1 MTLFKL
7 ILKNLGVIVLSIIV
21 FVPGSLV
28 QNTILT
34 IFNYQNIACIIS
46 CILRITITVLLA
58 WLVSAKIL
66 KIDAE
71 NLGIKLKTINLPLI
85 ILAILLPLLILAFY
99 ATLIPG
105 KPYIAKEGKLLDS
118 LIYGLFS
125 IGLPAGICEELI
137 FRGMIFRYMKK
148 TLGQNAAI
156 IIPAVLF
163 ACLHILNMQT
173 FNLLDLLLLILA
185 GSSVAVMFTFFALKS
200 ASIWPGALAHTL
212 WNFLIIGNVF
222 GIGEIVNGMPN
233 NSFIII
239 PVESAS
245 KLLTGGNFGVEAALP
260 AIIGYILV
268 SICIYLTGID
278 FSSKNKN
285 SHL

>member
-1 MTLFKL
+1 MNKFKT

-34 IFNYQNIACIIS
+34 IFNFQNLACIIS

-58 WLVSAKIL
+58 WLISAKVL

-71 NLGIKLKTINLPLI
+71 TLGLKLKTIKLPLI
-85 ILAILLPLLILAFY
+85 ILAILLPLLILLFY
-99 ATLIPG
+99 AYILPG
-105 KPYIAKEGKLLDS
+105 KPYVTKEGKLLNS
-118 LIYGLFS
+118 LINGFFNT
-125 IGLPAGICEELI
+125 GLPAGICEELI

-148 TLGQNAAI
+148 TLGQKAAV

-173 FNLLDLLLLILA
+173 FNLLDLILLILA
-185 GSSVAVMFTFFALKS
+185 GSSVTVMFTLFALNS
-200 ASIWPGALAHTL
+200 DSIWPGALAHSL
-212 WNFLIIGNVF
+212 WNFLIIGNLF
-222 GIGEIVNGMPN
+222 GIGEIVNGKPN
-233 NSFIII
+233 ASYIII
-239 PVESAS
+239 PVKSAS

-260 AIIGYILV
+260 SIIGYILV
-268 SICIYLTGID
+268 SICIYLIG
-278 FSSKNKN
+278 KNKKEMI
-285 SHL
+285 